1 MTYNFSWT
9 DFSEKADTQD
19 FNSIYSINEQTELNI
34 FGDTVV
40 CHTFIEGD
48 NYPALKL
55 IKNQYKEKISII
67 YIDPPYNTGK
77 KTFTYNDNFSE
88 KQDKHS
94 SWLSFMFRRL
104 TLAKELLKDDGCIF
118 IAIGQDELY
127 NLKLLCDKIFGEEN
141 FINDFMWLHGKGKKD
156 NWSRT
161 MQQSNLCYAKNKKKL
176 KPFLDFEYT
185 SWAKTN
191 SDNDSRGPWFSGS
204 ISFDEKRSN
213 PKHPNYYKIV
223 SPSGI
228 EWQRQWLIP
237 QEEMQKLISQNK
249 IYWGK
254 APKYNNVPRQ
264 KIFNGEKTE
273 IIPKN
278 IIDCAQTTR
287 EAQNHVDTLL
297 NEQGSFDNPKPVDL
311 IKHLIKITNMQNDSI
326 IMDFFAGSG
335 TTLEAVHQ
343 LNREDNG
350 CRNCVVIQKPEPIE
364 NKASKFKTIAEL
376 CYTRIAQ
383 ILCNTTDSLKYF
395 KVQEKD

>member
-1 MTYNFSWT
+1 
-9 DFSEKADTQD
+9 
-19 FNSIYSINEQTELNI
+19 
-34 FGDTVV
+34 
-40 CHTFIEGD
+40 
-48 NYPALKL
+48 
-55 IKNQYKEKISII
+55 
-67 YIDPPYNTGK
+67 
-77 KTFTYNDNFSE
+77 
-88 KQDKHS
+88 
-94 SWLSFMFRRL
+94 
-104 TLAKELLKDDGCIF
+104 
-118 IAIGQDELY
+118 
-127 NLKLLCDKIFGEEN
+127 
-141 FINDFMWLHGKGKKD
+141 MWLQGKGKKD
-156 NWSRT
+156 NWTRT

-350 CRNCVVIQKPEPIE
+350 CRNCILIQKPEPIE
-364 NKASKFKTIAEL
+364 NKSSKFKTIAEL

-383 ILCNTTDSLKYF
+383 ILCTSNDSLKYF
-395 KVQEKD
+395 KVEEK

>member
-1 MTYNFSWT
+1 MPYNFTWT
-9 DFSEKADTQD
+9 DFPEKADSQD
-19 FNSIYSINEQTELNI
+19 INSLFTLNEQTQLNI
-34 FGDTVV
+34 FGTSKLT
-40 CHTFIEGD
+40 HTFIEGD

-55 IKNQYKEKISII
+55 IQEKYCEQISII

-77 KTFTYNDNFSE
+77 KSFVYDDSFTQ
-88 KQDKHS
+88 KKDKHS
-94 SWLSFMFRRL
+94 SWLSFMYRRL
-104 TLAKELLKDDGCIF
+104 TIAKELLKEDGCIF

-350 CRNCVVIQKPEPIE
+350 TRNCVVIQKPEPIE

-383 ILCNTTDSLKYF
+383 ILCNTTDSLKYY
-395 KVQEKD
+395 KVEEKD

>member
-1 MTYNFSWT
+1 
-9 DFSEKADTQD
+9 
-19 FNSIYSINEQTELNI
+19 
-34 FGDTVV
+34 
-40 CHTFIEGD
+40 
-48 NYPALKL
+48 
-55 IKNQYKEKISII
+55 
-67 YIDPPYNTGK
+67 
-77 KTFTYNDNFSE
+77 
-88 KQDKHS
+88 
-94 SWLSFMFRRL
+94 MFRRL

-311 IKHLIKITNMQNDSI
+311 IKHLIKITNMQNNSI

-350 CRNCVVIQKPEPIE
+350 TRNCVVIQKPEPIE
-364 NKASKFKTIAEL
+364 NKSSKFKTIAEL

-383 ILCNTTDSLKYF
+383 ILCNTTDSLKYY
-395 KVQEKD
+395 KVQEK